1 MIRARN
7 VSLLAAIGAI
17 ALLPACS
24 DMMGGRSSSASSAAA
39 APAPQPVANAMV
51 KQVQDR
57 LQHDGYYKQ
66 GAVDGVWGSGT
77 MNAVQAFQR
86 DHSLAATG
94 QLDVPTL
101 QALNITDTGNAAST
115 GNNPANTGP
124 VTNPGPVTNTA
135 PATAP
140 VGPTYNTNPPTT
152 SSGSTAPT
160 RP

>member
-101 QALNITDTGNAAST
+101 QALNINAAYWYRNTWGAVLGGFVNNGSSDLT
-115 GNNPANTGP
+115 LYGNDGSPNTRAAWP
-124 VTNPGPVTNTA
+124 
-135 PATAP
+135 
-140 VGPTYNTNPPTT
+140 
-152 SSGSTAPT
+152 S
-160 RP
+160 